1 MEKKNV
7 RDLGALEGILFE
19 DETVTYTTAPADY
32 DWFGTHTIEECAGT
46 TINVFQHQGRS
57 ENGKTIRKVSGP
69 ANRVEAQR
77 GRYSSGNHMAVDETE
92 WKKLVDYKLVTPH
105 LHPTEQK

>member
-19 DETVTYTTAPADY
+19 DETVTYTTAPNDY
-32 DWFGTHTIEECAGT
+32 DWFGTHTLEECAGT
-46 TINVFQHQGRS
+46 TT
-57 ENGKTIRKVSGP
+57 NGKTVRKVSGP

-77 GRYSSGNHMAVDETE
+77 GRFASGNHMAVDEAE
-92 WKKLVDYKLVTPH
+92 WKKLVDYKLVT
-105 LHPTEQK
+105 LVTLTKD